1 MRQARIRGEGKSY
14 YHCISRVVDRQFVL
28 KEEEKEHFVALM
40 RKLEA
45 FHGMRVVTYCVM
57 SNHFHLLVEEPDRES
72 VVSLDAETIF
82 RRIGFLYDTFTVRTV
97 EEEWERA
104 RAAGDTAWEEEI
116 LDRYRNRMGDLSGFM
131 KDLKI
136 SRDRLTIEQ
145 CSCEHF
151 HPGAFFRHE
160 TSSYPWG
167 GEKLLPLYLPQ
178 WQGQVNTVAG
188 TGK

>member
-57 SNHFHLLVEEPDRES
+57 SNHFHLLIEEPDRES

-82 RRIGFLYDTFTVRTV
+82 RRIGFLYDTF
-97 EEEWERA
+97 
-104 RAAGDTAWEEEI
+104 
-116 LDRYRNRMGDLSGFM
+116 
-131 KDLKI
+131 
-136 SRDRLTIEQ
+136 
-145 CSCEHF
+145 
-151 HPGAFFRHE
+151 
-160 TSSYPWG
+160 
-167 GEKLLPLYLPQ
+167 
-178 WQGQVNTVAG
+178 
-188 TGK
+188 